1 MNGNP
6 ITATA
11 SNPYKIKIVSY
22 DKHWVDLFKDEA
34 NRIQQAL
41 GECLKE
47 IYHIGST
54 SIPGMPAKPAIDMML
69 ALDNMDDI
77 PFISEKLTQLDY
89 DSIRRQII
97 PHVSFFTKRQDST
110 IRFHL
115 HLHERG
121 SPQIR
126 RHVNFRDYV
135 IQHRDVAQDY
145 AKLKI
150 QLAARFTND
159 ACSYV
164 SGKDKLVQEID
175 AKAKLWAERKSDYLA
190 PNTGS
195 MAKYW
200 SDEKLVK
207 AMEANLNAH
216 MTHFA
221 QYLSQVELAR
231 VPGFT
236 LVNSSLTDDTFNY
249 AIDADFSSSNVDEKI
264 LEVTNYF
271 SQKNSPFSWWVS
283 PHDKPNDLQEH
294 LKNHGY
300 ENTANNCA
308 MYFDLD
314 AWNGE
319 IFSMPKLNI
328 IRATDEK
335 TLHDFALVLA
345 NDKAAFKTYFSW
357 LASILTDDDPIEY
370 YVGYV
375 DGKPVV
381 RGLSCYFAQVAGLHW
396 LSTAPS
402 ERRKSYGRVM
412 QEYRLKRAKDLG
424 YHIAVLQAS
433 SKDYR
438 LYQQLGYKECG
449 HFREYKLR
457 QAASLKNI

>member
-1 MNGNP
+1 MK
-6 ITATA
+6 TAI
-11 SNPYKIKIVSY
+11 PYKVEVVPY
-22 DKHWVDLFKDEA
+22 DIHWSHLFKDEA
-34 NRIQQAL
+34 NRIQKAL
-41 GECLKE
+41 GAYLKE

-54 SIPGMPAKPAIDMML
+54 SIPNMPAKPAIDMML
-69 ALDNMDDI
+69 VLDNVDDI
-77 PFISEKLTQLDY
+77 HTVSDKLTQLDY
-89 DSIRRQII
+89 DPIRRQII
-97 PHVSFFTKRQDST
+97 PHVSFFTKRQDPA

-115 HLHERG
+115 HLHEKG
-121 SPQIR
+121 SPQIK

-135 IQHRDVAQDY
+135 IQHPDVAHDY
-145 AKLKI
+145 AQLKI
-150 QLAARFTND
+150 QLAAQFADD
-159 ACSYV
+159 AYSYV

-175 AKAKLWAERKSDYLA
+175 AKAKLWAERKRDYL
-190 PNTGS
+190 PQNTGS
-195 MAKYW
+195 IAKDW
-200 SDEKLVK
+200 SHKKLVK
-207 AMEANLNAH
+207 AMEANLNVH

-221 QYLSQVELAR
+221 QYLSQVELVR

-236 LVNSSLTDDTFNY
+236 LVNSELADDTFNY
-249 AIDADFSSSNVDEKI
+249 VIDADFSSPNADEKI

-271 SQKNSPFSWWVS
+271 NQKNSLFSWWVS
-283 PHDKPNDLQEH
+283 PHDQPNNLPER
-294 LKNHGY
+294 LENNGY
-300 ENTANNCA
+300 ENTENNCA

-314 AWNGE
+314 AWNGV
-319 IFSMPKLNI
+319 IFSTPKLNI

-345 NDKAAFKTYFSW
+345 NDEAAFKTYFSW
-357 LASILTDDDPIEY
+357 IASILTDDDPIEY

-375 DGKPVV
+375 DEKPVV

-402 ERRKSYGRVM
+402 ERRKGYGRAM

-433 SKDYR
+433 SEGYP

-457 QAASLKNI
+457 QTASLKKI

>member
-1 MNGNP
+1 MNENL
-6 ITATA
+6 IKAV
-11 SNPYKIKIVSY
+11 SPYKVEVVPY
-22 DKHWVDLFKDEA
+22 NQNWPDLFKNEA
-34 NRIQQAL
+34 SRIQSAL

-54 SIPGMPAKPAIDMML
+54 SIPNMPAKPAIDMML
-69 ALDNMDDI
+69 VLDNVDDI
-77 PFISEKLTQLDY
+77 DALSEKLTQLNY
-89 DSIRRQII
+89 GPIRRQII
-97 PHVSFFTKRQDST
+97 PHVSFFTKRQNQT

-121 SPQIR
+121 SPQIN
-126 RHVNFRDYV
+126 RHINFRDYV
-135 IQHRDVAQDY
+135 IHHPNVADNY

-150 QLAARFTND
+150 QLAAQFAD
-159 ACSYV
+159 DIYSYV

-175 AKAKLWAERKSDYLA
+175 TKAKLWSEKKRDYL
-190 PNTGS
+190 PQNTGPFT
-195 MAKYW
+195 KDW
-200 SDEKLVK
+200 PREKLVK
-207 AMEANLNAH
+207 AMEANLNVH

-221 QYLSQVELAR
+221 QYLNQVELVR

-236 LVNSSLTDDTFNY
+236 LVNSRLADDTFNY
-249 AIDADFSSSNVDEKI
+249 VIDADFSSSNADEKI

-271 SQKNSPFSWWVS
+271 NQKNSSFSWWVS
-283 PHDKPNDLQEH
+283 PHDKPNNLPVH
-294 LKNHGY
+294 LENCGY
-300 ENTANNCA
+300 ENTENNCA

-314 AWNGE
+314 AWNGD
-319 IFSMPKLNI
+319 IFSMLELNI

-345 NDKAAFKTYFSW
+345 NDETAFKTYFSW
-357 LASILTDDDPIEY
+357 IASILTDDDPIEY

-375 DGKPVV
+375 DEKPVV

-402 ERRKSYGRVM
+402 ERRKGYGRAM

-433 SKDYR
+433 SEGYP
-438 LYQQLGYKECG
+438 LYQQLGYQECG
-449 HFREYKLR
+449 NFREYK
-457 QAASLKNI
+457 KIK

>member
-6 ITATA
+6 IAA
-11 SNPYKIKIVSY
+11 SNPYKIEIVSY

-34 NRIQQAL
+34 NRIQKAL

-54 SIPGMPAKPAIDMML
+54 SIPGMAAKPAIDMML
-69 ALDNMDDI
+69 VLNNIDDI

-89 DSIRRQII
+89 DSIRRHII

-135 IQHRDVAQDY
+135 IQYRDVAQVY
-145 AKLKI
+145 EKLKI
-150 QLAARFTND
+150 QLAAQFTND
-159 ACSYV
+159 AYSYV

-175 AKAKLWAERKSDYLA
+175 AKAKLWAERKSDYLP

-195 MAKYW
+195 MAKDW
-200 SDEKLVK
+200 PHEKLVK
-207 AMEANLNAH
+207 AMEANLNIH

-221 QYLSQVELAR
+221 QYLSQVKLVR

-236 LVNSSLTDDTFNY
+236 LVNSRLVDDTFNY
-249 AIDADFSSSNVDEKI
+249 AIDADFSSSNADEKI

-271 SQKNSPFSWWVS
+271 SQKNSPFSWWVN
-283 PHDKPNDLQEH
+283 PHDKPNDLSAH
-294 LKNHGY
+294 LENHGY
-300 ENTANNCA
+300 ENTENNCA

-314 AWNGE
+314 AWSAE
-319 IFSMPKLNI
+319 LLSMPKLKI

-335 TLHDFALVLA
+335 TLHDFALVLT
-345 NDKAAFKTYFSW
+345 NDEAAFKTYFSW
-357 LASILTDDDPIEY
+357 IASILTNDDPIEY

-375 DGKPVV
+375 DEKPVV

-402 ERRKSYGRVM
+402 ERRKGYGRAM
-412 QEYRLKRAKDLG
+412 QEYRLKRAKELG

-433 SKDYR
+433 SEGYP
-438 LYQQLGYKECG
+438 LYQQLGYKECVY
-449 HFREYKLR
+449 FREYKLR
-457 QAASLKNI
+457 KNGKGKS